1 MARNAGIDEAEGGGM
16 AGREGAARRPAAAA
30 AAAARR
36 GCALPA
42 RTWVLAAI
50 MCVLGLLPGARAGT
64 FLSGSVRWERVN
76 ERKARFDVVTYWKR
90 SFSPFKD
97 GQAQPGDQID
107 VIGQS
112 TVGID
117 YGDGSPKHYLLA
129 TVTNINEDEDWLEA
143 VTTYEHE
150 YARPFEDKE
159 MVPDFSDVASS
170 DAPITEQVLKPVYT
184 RL

>member
-1 MARNAGIDEAEGGGM
+1 
-16 AGREGAARRPAAAA
+16 
-30 AAAARR
+30 
-36 GCALPA
+36 
-42 RTWVLAAI
+42 